1 MCGLRASAG
10 LGQFERELGDASESE
25 AKVTVFWGPG
35 RGDKGDA
42 C

>member
-25 AKVTVFWGPG
+25 AKVTVFREPG
-35 RGDKGDA
+35 EKGDA